1 MVAII
6 SALKEEI
13 CGILKKTDLL
23 SVTEEKSWKLYKVNY
38 KSRQILLL
46 QSGIG
51 KENVISSV
59 SYLLDKHQISTIIS
73 LGFAGALRDDLKP
86 GDLVLYSQL
95 FAKDNPEIIRPDLN
109 LFSTINSI
117 MNSKKLSFFIHKG
130 NSFTSDHIVYKPDQK
145 RRYKEKY
152 GCIAVD
158 MESYWIA
165 YMSRERKVPFV
176 CVRAISDTSR
186 QRIPNMENWFGMDG
200 KLSIVKI
207 LKYLAL
213 NPADFFSLF
222 SLLKNAYLAK
232 KSLTTLFASTID
244 MLH

>member
-6 SALKEEI
+6 SALKDEI
-13 CGILKKTDLL
+13 CGILKKTVLL
-23 SVTEEKSWKLYKVNY
+23 SVTGEKSWKLYKVNY
-38 KSRQILLL
+38 KSKQILLL

-51 KENVISSV
+51 KENVIPSV
-59 SYLLDKHQISTIIS
+59 SYLLDKHQISKIVS

-86 GDLVLYSQL
+86 GDLILYSQL
-95 FAKDNPEIIRPDLN
+95 FTKNNPEIIRPDLN
-109 LFSTINSI
+109 LFSSINSI
-117 MNSKKLSFFIHKG
+117 MNSKNSTFHFYKG
-130 NSFTSDHIVYKPDQK
+130 NSFTSDHILYKPDQK
-145 RRYKEKY
+145 RRYKDRY

-176 CVRAISDTSR
+176 CVRAISDTLR
-186 QRIPNMENWFGMDG
+186 QRIPKIENWFGTNG
-200 KLSIVKI
+200 KLNIVEM
-207 LKYLAL
+207 LKYLAG
-213 NPADFFSLF
+213 NPADFLPLF
-222 SLLKNAYLAK
+222 SLWKNAHHAK